1 MVTQT
6 VSPPL
11 QRASPPSPPRMTEE
25 AFVAWCDED
34 VKAEWV
40 DGEVIEMTPSSVK
53 HVRLAGFLLQIM
65 GSFARHHRLGEVLGP
80 ECPVR
85 LAAQRTRR
93 VPDLLFVARERADII
108 RPTHIEGPPDLVVEI
123 VSPESVAR
131 DWREKYLEY
140 EAARIGEYWVVDPM
154 AERVEAYALNEEHR
168 YAVLPEKEGRIESR
182 TLPGFFLQPAWLW
195 QEPLP
200 NPLEILK
207 TLGVL

>member
-1 MVTQT
+1 
-6 VSPPL
+6 
-11 QRASPPSPPRMTEE
+11 MTEE

-40 DGEVIEMTPSSVK
+40 NGEVIEMTPSNVK
-53 HVRLAGFLLQIM
+53 HVDIAGFLLILM
-65 GSFARHHRLGEVLGP
+65 RAFATHHNLGTVLGP
-80 ECPVR
+80 ECPIR

-93 VPDLLFVARERADII
+93 VPDLLFVAQERADII
-108 RPTHIEGPPDLVVEI
+108 QPTHIEGPPDLVVEI

-140 EAARIGEYWVVDPM
+140 EAAGIREYWVVDPM
-154 AERVEAYALNEEHR
+154 AERVEAYALDEAHR

-182 TLPGFFLQPAWLW
+182 ILPGFFLQPAWLW
-195 QEPLP
+195 QETLP
-200 NPLEILK
+200 NPLEVLK